1 MEEFKKVLVV
11 FKDYL
16 KADDNVEII
25 TTSRGITVGVW
36 EEKHNQWED
45 FVNCASPKELCQE
58 LCRQY
63 VAYYEEVA
71 GIEKGDDLTEEER
84 QPILARCAALCL
96 ACGFSPLEDETLEG
110 FLPSDKPLTALSQLD
125 AKVYVHLPTPELGKA
140 FMEQAE
146 SEGFTFS
153 DGGKPTSHLDEDFIS
168 LNPDH
173 TLSFIGT
180 FGRMAYSVPSA
191 KVDGK
196 ALIRVDYSMR
206 IGRLDSS
213 QDIKSQVAGGMAQP
227 SAGNPDLKSQ
237 RYCARVAVPGH
248 P

>member
-1 MEEFKKVLVV
+1 MEEFKKVLDV

-16 KADDNVEII
+16 KADGDVEII

-63 VAYYEEVA
+63 VAFYETAAV
-71 GIEKGDDLTEEER
+71 IEKGDDLTDEER
-84 QPILARCAALCL
+84 QPVLARCAVLCL
-96 ACGFSPLEDETLEG
+96 ACGVSPLEDDTLEG

-146 SEGFTFS
+146 LEGFTFF
-153 DGGKPTSHLDEDFIS
+153 DGSKPTSHLDEDFIC

-180 FGRMAYSVPSA
+180 FGRMAYGSGTSFTC
-191 KVDGK
+191 GK
-196 ALIRVDYSMR
+196 TLIRVEYGELFED
-206 IGRLDSS
+206 
-213 QDIKSQVAGGMAQP
+213 
-227 SAGNPDLKSQ
+227 
-237 RYCARVAVPGH
+237 
-248 P
+248 

>member
-1 MEEFKKVLVV
+1 MEEFKKVLDV

-16 KADDNVEII
+16 EKDSNVEII

-36 EEKHNQWED
+36 DEKHRQWED

-71 GIEKGDDLTEEER
+71 EIEKGDDLTEEEC
-84 QPILARCAALCL
+84 QPILSRCAALCL
-96 ACGFSPLEDETLEG
+96 ACGFSPLENETLEG

-125 AKVYVHLPTPELGKA
+125 AKVYVHLPTPELGRA

-146 SEGFTFS
+146 SEGFAFFDGAKPATRPDETFVC
-153 DGGKPTSHLDEDFIS
+153 

-180 FGRMAYSVPSA
+180 FGRMAFGSGTSSTC
-191 KVDGK
+191 GK
-196 ALIRVDYSMR
+196 PLIRVEY
-206 IGRLDSS
+206 GEL
-213 QDIKSQVAGGMAQP
+213 
-227 SAGNPDLKSQ
+227 LKGLF
-237 RYCARVAVPGH
+237 VNKL
-248 P
+248 

>member
-1 MEEFKKVLVV
+1 MEEFKKVLDV

-16 KADDNVEII
+16 EADGNVEII
-25 TTSRGITVGVW
+25 ATSRGVTVGVW
-36 EEKHNQWED
+36 EKKHSQWVD

-63 VAYYEEVA
+63 AAFYEATA

-84 QPILARCAALCL
+84 QFILARCAALCL
-96 ACGFSPLEDETLEG
+96 ACGFSPLEDETLKG
-110 FLPSDKPLTALSQLD
+110 FLPADKPLTALSQLD
-125 AKVYVHLPTPELGKA
+125 AKIYVHLPTPELGKA

-153 DGGKPTSHLDEDFIS
+153 DGGKPTSHLDEDFIC

-180 FGRMAYSVPSA
+180 FGRMAFGSGINTSS
-191 KVDGK
+191 GK
-196 ALIRVDYSMR
+196 LLIRVDY
-206 IGRLDSS
+206 GELFET
-213 QDIKSQVAGGMAQP
+213 
-227 SAGNPDLKSQ
+227 
-237 RYCARVAVPGH
+237 
-248 P
+248 

>member
-1 MEEFKKVLVV
+1 MDEFKEEFKKVLAV

-25 TTSRGITVGVW
+25 STSRGITVGVW
-36 EEKHNQWED
+36 DEKHNQWED
-45 FVNCASPKELCQE
+45 CVNCASPKELCEE

-63 VAYYEEVA
+63 LTFYESAA
-71 GIEKGDDLTEEER
+71 GIEKGNDLTEEER

-96 ACGFSPLEDETLEG
+96 ACGFSPLEIETLQG
-110 FLPSDKPLTALSQLD
+110 FLPADKPLTALSQLD
-125 AKVYVHLPTPELGKA
+125 AKIYVHLPTAELGKA

-146 SEGFTFS
+146 AEGFIFF
-153 DGGKPTSHLDEDFIS
+153 DGAKPTSRPDETFVC

-180 FGRMAYSVPSA
+180 FGRMAYSISSA

-196 ALIRVDYSMR
+196 ALIRVEY
-206 IGRLDSS
+206 GEL
-213 QDIKSQVAGGMAQP
+213 IKV
-227 SAGNPDLKSQ
+227 
-237 RYCARVAVPGH
+237 
-248 P
+248 